1 MITKPLFSND
11 VKNKPLIL
19 LGHLSFF
26 ILFIFSILFFRE
38 RILFSD
44 SAFQFFKLIN
54 YEHINIEAHR
64 YGAILPQLPVL
75 LAIKFGAG
83 LKSLTI
89 IYSLSFVLLYYLI
102 FIICTHLLKNIQAGL
117 AVILVLTLCVSQ
129 SFYHPVT
136 ETHQSLVYT
145 VLLYAILEHKEF
157 RISKIQYVLAIV
169 LIAISFFAHPVA
181 LYTSLFI
188 IGYVSIDKNEIRTI
202 KPYILLGVT
211 GSLALGKVL
220 LTNENSY
227 EGQFFSELM
236 KSPSLI
242 LNLPKEPGTLF
253 FITRLKSLYL
263 WFVILELILIVDLIY
278 NRKFLKLI
286 WQLAIVSG
294 FLVITFLTYHKGDST
309 VLMERAF
316 MPLAL
321 FVSIPLLKETLAED
335 KNYFMPKLSI
345 LGVVILI
352 GILRLYQQGESFKK
366 RTEFNIE
373 LLTKTAQ
380 YSNRKFIVQHSKL
393 EKHVTT
399 FWSNSFETLILST
412 ITDGIPPQTIYPS
425 DNPEA
430 LTKYTTEA
438 GSVFL
443 GATFWLEWNITDL
456 NQKYFHLPTDVP
468 YKIIDIEDMNLK

>member
-1 MITKPLFSND
+1 M
-11 VKNKPLIL
+11 
-19 LGHLSFF
+19 
-26 ILFIFSILFFRE
+26 
-38 RILFSD
+38 
-44 SAFQFFKLIN
+44 
-54 YEHINIEAHR
+54 
-64 YGAILPQLPVL
+64 
-75 LAIKFGAG
+75 
-83 LKSLTI
+83 
-89 IYSLSFVLLYYLI
+89 LYYLI

-294 FLVITFLTYHKGDST
+294 FLVIIPQRRLNRINGKSIYASRIICFHPPAKGNAG
-309 VLMERAF
+309 RRQK
-316 MPLAL
+316 L
-321 FVSIPLLKETLAED
+321 FHA
-335 KNYFMPKLSI
+335 
-345 LGVVILI
+345 
-352 GILRLYQQGESFKK
+352 
-366 RTEFNIE
+366 
-373 LLTKTAQ
+373 
-380 YSNRKFIVQHSKL
+380 
-393 EKHVTT
+393 
-399 FWSNSFETLILST
+399 
-412 ITDGIPPQTIYPS
+412 
-425 DNPEA
+425 
-430 LTKYTTEA
+430 
-438 GSVFL
+438 
-443 GATFWLEWNITDL
+443 
-456 NQKYFHLPTDVP
+456 
-468 YKIIDIEDMNLK
+468 